1 MKVAYSQTGAF
12 ELSEAACRWI
22 ADRKGIRHDSSDVYY
37 DFGNLWSESIPKP
50 LLPDYSKHG
59 LRTDKLLI
67 ECIETLGHKAA
78 NGDCFIDIANLDDEA
93 DWEIV
98 EFLGDEVVRVLNLRQ
113 IRELNQTY

>member
-1 MKVAYSQTGAF
+1 MGT
-12 ELSEAACRWI
+12 
-22 ADRKGIRHDSSDVYY
+22 
-37 DFGNLWSESIPKP
+37 LWSEREPAP
-50 LLPDYSKHG
+50 LLKDYQKQCR
-59 LRTDKLLI
+59 RTDPVLI

>member
-22 ADRKGIRHDSSDVYY
+22 ADRKGIRHDCDDVYY
-37 DFGNLWSESIPKP
+37 DLGTLWSELAPEA
-50 LLPDYSKHG
+50 LLKDYQMHCR
-59 LRTDKLLI
+59 RTDPILI
-67 ECIETLGHKAA
+67 ECIETLGHRSA
-78 NGDCFIDIANLDDEA
+78 NGDCLIDIANLDDEA